1 MTASGKK
8 VIDQLIINSPYEEP
22 VEHWKYDQAT
32 QTFSR
37 EAGRRS
43 AGYIIASQ
51 ATRTHSDPGHF
62 IEIPLVNQIRPRV
75 QEWRKGGYENA
86 TGVTRRLLEH
96 WNDPE
101 LFTERRFFFCQ
112 LEAAETLIFLAEA
125 PDRLKVGIEV
135 PTDGGQF
142 ERLCAKMATGTGK
155 TIVMSMV
162 VAWQIL
168 NKVSYPKDTRF
179 SKNVLVMAP
188 GLTVKSRLEVLKPSD
203 KDNYYSA
210 FNIVP
215 SSLRENL
222 RQGKVIVHNW
232 HALAWDSEEQIE
244 KRKSVDKR
252 GPKSDKAY
260 VRDVLQDMAD
270 AENILVINDEAHH
283 AWRVPAESKIKGVK
297 KEDIDEATKW
307 ISGLDRI
314 HRVCKL
320 LRCIDFSATPFAP
333 SGKTAAEESLFSWI
347 VSDFGL
353 NDAIESGLV
362 KTPRI
367 VVRDNGKIDAKTYR
381 SILYHLYEHED
392 VKEDLNRP
400 ASEDEPLPSIVNNAF
415 LLLGTDWLETKRLWD
430 KTGMPVPPV
439 MISVVNRTETAARIK
454 YAFDNG
460 KIKIDE
466 LCDPK
471 KTIHIDSNVLKNSD
485 EPDGADTLPTKE
497 SSANSTDESDN
508 YTERSLTKKEQAA
521 RLRKIVNT
529 VGKLGEPG
537 EQVQNVISVGMLSE
551 GWDAKTVTHILGL
564 RAFSSQ
570 LLCEQVVGRGLR
582 RTSYETDPETGL
594 FLPEYVNIFGIPF
607 SYLPFEGEG
616 GAKPKPPSPK
626 IPIYPDPEKAQYQ
639 IEWPNIVRIEH
650 VFKPKLSLD
659 VSTIKTLELH
669 ASDIIELAEL
679 APTIEG
685 KPDLENI
692 KTIDLEQLAG
702 RIRTQKVIFET
713 AVDVFERV
721 RPGWS
726 GSKPDLLAQLI
737 RIVEAFVKSDWI
749 STKPASYAKDEFK
762 RNLIITLSM
771 SKVVQHIFEHVR
783 FNNTESLSPVF
794 DTERP
799 ILSTENAGT
808 WYTGKP
814 CERMRKNHINLCV
827 FDSTWEKA
835 AALECDRSKHVKS
848 WVKNDHLGFEI
859 HYIFNGVVRKYIPDF
874 LVKLENGTT
883 LILEVKGQETD
894 RDRAKWAFMQEWIG
908 AVNEDGRFGKW
919 TWAVSSDA
927 AATDVSSILESAG
940 KKAK

>member
-1 MTASGKK
+1 MSSLGKK
-8 VIDQLIINSPYEEP
+8 AIDQLIINSPYEVPREY
-22 VEHWKYDQAT
+22 WSYDQAS

-37 EAGRRS
+37 KVGRRS

-51 ATRTHSDPGHF
+51 AARTHNDPGQF

-75 QEWRKGGYENA
+75 KAWREGGYESS
-86 TGVTRRLLEH
+86 TGITKRLLEH
-96 WNDPE
+96 WQSAE
-101 LFTERRFFFCQ
+101 FFEQRRFFFCQ
-112 LEAAETLIFLAEA
+112 LEAIETLIFLAEA
-125 PDRLKVGIEV
+125 PDPFKVGIEI
-135 PTDGGQF
+135 PSDGGAYQ
-142 ERLCAKMATGTGK
+142 RLCSKMATGTGK
-155 TIVMSMV
+155 TIVMAMS

-168 NKVSYPKDTRF
+168 NKVTYPRDTRF

-188 GLTVKSRLEVLKPSD
+188 GLTVKSRLSVLRPSD
-203 KDNYYSA
+203 KDNYYTN

-215 SSLRENL
+215 NSLFPSL

-232 HALAWDSEEQIE
+232 HKLSWDTEEQID
-244 KRKSVDKR
+244 KRRSVDKR

-270 AENILVINDEAHH
+270 SKDILVINDEAHH
-283 AWRVPAESKIKGVK
+283 AWRVTSESKIKGIK
-297 KEDIDEATKW
+297 KEEIDEATKW
-307 ISGLDRI
+307 VSGIDRI
-314 HRVCKL
+314 NRVCGVIKCL
-320 LRCIDFSATPFAP
+320 DFSATPFAP

-367 VVRDNGKIDAKTYR
+367 VVRDNGKIDSKTYR
-381 SILYHLYEHED
+381 SLLYHLYEHDD

-400 ASEDEPLPSIVNNAF
+400 ALEDEPLPSLVNNAY
-415 LLLGTDWLETKRLWD
+415 LLLGTDWLETKKLW
-430 KTGMPVPPV
+430 KKAKMPVPPV

-460 KIKIDE
+460 KVKIEE

-471 KTIHIDSNVLKNSD
+471 KTIHIDTAVLKSAESASEDTTTSGAEITEDGD
-485 EPDGADTLPTKE
+485 EVEEK
-497 SSANSTDESDN
+497 
-508 YTERSLTKKEQAA
+508 LTKKQQAE
-521 RLRKIVNT
+521 RLRRIVNT

-537 EQVQNVISVGMLSE
+537 EQIQNIISVNMLSE

-582 RTSYETDPETGL
+582 RTSYETDPVTGL

-616 GAKPKPPSPK
+616 GGIPKPPSPK
-626 IPIYPDPEKAQYQ
+626 IPIYPDPEKQQFQ
-639 IEWPNIVRIEH
+639 IEWPNIIRIEH
-650 VFKPKLSLD
+650 VFKPKLQLD
-659 VSTIKTLELH
+659 IKSVKPLELH

-679 APTIEG
+679 APTIDG

-702 RIRTQKVIFET
+702 RMRTQKVIFET

-721 RPGWS
+721 RPGWK

-737 RIVEAFVKSDWI
+737 KIVEAFVKSDWI
-749 STKPASYAKDEFK
+749 STKPNSYEQDEFR
-762 RNLIITLSM
+762 RNIIITLSM
-771 SKVVQHIFEHVR
+771 SRVVQHIFEHVR
-783 FNNTESLSPVF
+783 FNNTESLAPIF
-794 DTERP
+794 DPERP
-799 ILSTENAGT
+799 ILSTEDAGT
-808 WYTGKP
+808 WYTGKR
-814 CERMRKNHINLCV
+814 CEKMRKNHINLCV
-827 FDSTWEKA
+827 FDSTWEMA
-835 AALECDRSKHVKS
+835 AALECDRNKQVKS

-859 HYIFNGVVRKYIPDF
+859 YYIFNGVVRKYIPDF
-874 LVKLENGTT
+874 LVRLENGTT

-894 RDRAKWAFMQEWIG
+894 RDKAKWSFMQEWIDG
-908 AVNEDGRFGKW
+908 VNEDGRFGKW
-919 TWAVSSDA
+919 TWAVSSDPA
-927 AATDVSSILESAG
+927 GADVSGIISACLN
-940 KKAK
+940 